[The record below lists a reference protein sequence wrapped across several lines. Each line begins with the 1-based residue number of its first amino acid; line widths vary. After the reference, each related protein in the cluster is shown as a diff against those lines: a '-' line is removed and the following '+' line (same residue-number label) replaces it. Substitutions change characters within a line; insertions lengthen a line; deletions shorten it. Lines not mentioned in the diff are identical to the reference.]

1 MRKPALTQE
10 DLQLLMR
17 FADGEVSAEEESR
30 AVRMLAQHPDAHDVV
45 LETMT
50 LGDWVRE
57 TAEAPALG
65 FDISSAVMARL
76 DVGEQPKLAADRPTM
91 PSPATAEAR
100 KVIAFPKP
108 APLRWGAAV
117 VAALAVAAGIAF
129 VIERPGT
136 TTTPVAH
143 LDPVAA
149 PADTV
154 GVAVDHV
161 ESPNGV
167 SVFYLPAALNANA
180 SSVVV
185 WIDDDSTPAVAAPSG
200 TAAVPSAAPSQ
211 VPQHA
216 PGEKK

>member
-1 MRKPALTQE
+1 MRKPALTHE
-10 DLQLLMR
+10 ELQLLMR
-17 FADGEVSAEEESR
+17 FADGEASTDDEAR

-65 FDISSAVMARL
+65 FDISGAVMARL
-76 DVGEQPKLAADRPTM
+76 DVGEQPKLVADRPTL
-91 PSPATAEAR
+91 PSQATAEAR

-129 VIERPGT
+129 VIERPSAPTG
-136 TTTPVAH
+136 PVAH
-143 LDPVAA
+143 LEPVAA

-185 WIDDDSTPAVAAPSG
+185 WIDDDSTPAPPG
-200 TAAVPSAAPSQ
+200 TAAVPSAGASQ